1 MNECKW
7 PLQLRIAFG
16 LEGHN
21 SRQIMSVIGLG
32 TNDQPVD
39 TFTSEAATLSGNSN
53 VREGGGFDLDR
64 EKVIDGENSR
74 IQSDSSSSELE

>member
-1 MNECKW
+1 M
-7 PLQLRIAFG
+7 
-16 LEGHN
+16 
-21 SRQIMSVIGLG
+21 
-32 TNDQPVD
+32 QP
-39 TFTSEAATLSGNSN
+39 FTSEAATLSGNSN

>member
-1 MNECKW
+1 
-7 PLQLRIAFG
+7 
-16 LEGHN
+16 
-21 SRQIMSVIGLG
+21 MSDLTQREV
-32 TNDQPVD
+32 TDQAMIVTREWADCGATQDGGIWVAQP
-39 TFTSEAATLSGNSN
+39 FPSEAATLSGNSD